1 MSTQDKKS
9 PRNQKSS
16 GLLLLNTLLAGL
28 VGYAIWGAAGSVI
41 GVTILLA
48 AATGIPAATRLI
60 GQRGPDLKKN
70 VPRSAGFEAIKAIA
84 KLIAFPFLMV
94 AAIIVTALTMLVS
107 LLLMGGHHVKN
118 ASDVST
124 PKRVA
129 LPSYGRHKPS
139 TLFRNFGEPENLT
152 LLIGNFLLLLIVGCV
167 LFGMDVAFYAALVAT
182 PVWLMGLM
190 LLAIQGSKPI
200 EPAPVIGETSNAAE
214 AGLLQHNSSPQ

>member
-129 LPSYGRHKPS
+129 RGLASMVFWS
-139 TLFRNFGEPENLT
+139 T
-152 LLIGNFLLLLIVGCV
+152 
-167 LFGMDVAFYAALVAT
+167 ALRRWICLWSMANRFQSRLSTV
-182 PVWLMGLM
+182 VR
-190 LLAIQGSKPI
+190 
-200 EPAPVIGETSNAAE
+200 
-214 AGLLQHNSSPQ
+214 SSPGH